1 MTMLKQ
7 SFYLLLSLMFYSTAS
22 HAAPVLLWSEDFE
35 SVTNTTPNSVVY
47 DNSNGSITSEGKDTA
62 SINKLEKALAIATFQ
77 SRKVVC

>member
-47 DNSNGSITSEGKDTA
+47 DNSTAAFVALDNTA